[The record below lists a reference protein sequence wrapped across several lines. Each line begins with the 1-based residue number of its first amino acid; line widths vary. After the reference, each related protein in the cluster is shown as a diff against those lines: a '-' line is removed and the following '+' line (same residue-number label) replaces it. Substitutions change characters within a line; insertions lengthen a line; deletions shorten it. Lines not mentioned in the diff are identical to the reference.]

1 MLYFGDRDHPGVQ
14 ITDAEPTAE
23 QRKVLHETIKKV
35 TEDIDGMRFNTAIS
49 ALMIFVNEAGQWKT
63 FPKETAQ
70 TYAIL
75 LSPFAPH
82 VAEEIWSRL
91 GNTEPLA
98 YEEWPAFNEEYL
110 KEDVRSEE
118 RRVGKERR

>member
-1 MLYFGDRDHPGVQ
+1 MFMGPLGQVKPWSTKGVEGVNRFLNRVWRLYFGDRDHPGVQ

-63 FPKETAQ
+63 FPKET
-70 TYAIL
+70 
-75 LSPFAPH
+75 
-82 VAEEIWSRL
+82 
-91 GNTEPLA
+91 
-98 YEEWPAFNEEYL
+98 
-110 KEDVRSEE
+110 RSEE
-118 RRVGKERR
+118 HTSELQSR

>member
-1 MLYFGDRDHPGVQ
+1 
-14 ITDAEPTAE
+14 
-23 QRKVLHETIKKV
+23 
-35 TEDIDGMRFNTAIS
+35 MRFNTAIS

-91 GNTEPLA
+91 GNTETLG
-98 YEEWPAFNEEYL
+98 YEEWPALNEEYV
-110 KEDVRSEE
+110 KEDVIEMGVKVNRKVRGNIQVPAGRMNE
-118 RRVGKERR
+118 